1 MPNPSEQNGWTK
13 NHDEM
18 LEPLWTNVEILPTN
32 LADILGHQNVDQTDD
47 DVRIYE
53 VWILQN

>member
-1 MPNPSEQNGWTK
+1 
-13 NHDEM
+13 M
-18 LEPLWTNVEILPTN
+18 LEPLWTTVEILPTN

-53 VWILQN
+53 VWILQNLLKLRLLCLFLI

>member
-1 MPNPSEQNGWTK
+1 
-13 NHDEM
+13 M
-18 LEPLWTNVEILPTN
+18 LEPLWTNIEILPTN

-47 DVRIYE
+47 NVRIYE